1 MTTHRVLTAILGLA
15 CIVSCG
21 TNAADNETPPIPYYD
36 HGACPFECCT
46 YREWTATTET
56 TLRKDFNDSSPVVST
71 VKPKEQVRGVT
82 GVVVTTKAGPVK
94 ILKAQ
99 SLHREN
105 GKDEVSLQPGDIVY
119 NLHYIGAGYDKFWF
133 KGQTLVDQ
141 TDIRKIGK
149 TEWWEVIDLPTWVWW
164 AKVQRP
170 NGEIGW
176 TRELKNFQHIDK
188 CE

>member
-1 MTTHRVLTAILGLA
+1 MNKCRTLVAISGLVFLAGWGTTVAE
-15 CIVSCG
+15 
-21 TNAADNETPPIPYYD
+21 NEKPPIPYYD

-56 TLRKDFNDSSPVVST
+56 ALRKDFNDSSPVVST

-82 GVVVTTKAGPVK
+82 GVVITTKAGPVK

-99 SLHREN
+99 SLQREN
-105 GKDEVSLQPGDIVY
+105 GKDKVSLKPGDILY
-119 NLHYIGAGYDKFWF
+119 NLHYVGAGYDKLWF
-133 KGQTLVDQ
+133 KGQLLVDQ
-141 TDIRKIGK
+141 TDIRKIEK
-149 TEWWEVIDLPTWVWW
+149 NEWWEVIDLPAWVWW
-164 AKVQRP
+164 AKIQRP
-170 NGEIGW
+170 NGEAGW